1 MPLSAVWIPLFFH
14 QKNEKTERNKTMKK
28 TSILLLALTV
38 LLCTLQLSVAA
49 EATTVTVTISVA
61 GKTTLHA
68 MEVTVTDADGDGA
81 LTVSDALYAAHQAA
95 FEGGAEAGYN
105 AYIHKDYGLSLGKL
119 WGDTSG
125 NFGYYV
131 NHASAWGLSDP
142 VKDGDVVDAF
152 VYADGKY
159 FSDQYTFFETSV
171 EQGVLTLTL
180 WGAGYDADWNPI
192 TTPVVGAK
200 IILDGEETE
209 IVTDENGK
217 ATLTLA
223 EGEHLLSATAAGKTI
238 VPPVARVNIPKAP
251 VAAGDGGVVMS
262 TVLLVGAFAVVL
274 TVLGR
279 KQGLLQK

>member
-1 MPLSAVWIPLFFH
+1 
-14 QKNEKTERNKTMKK
+14 MKK
-28 TSILLLALTV
+28 TSILLLALSV
-38 LLCTLQLSVAA
+38 LLCPLQFSAAA
-49 EATTVTVTISVA
+49 EATTVTVTIAVE

-95 FEGGAEAGYN
+95 YEGGAEAGFE
-105 AYIHKDYGLSLGKL
+105 AYVHKDYGLSLGKL
-119 WGDTSG
+119 WGNTSR

-152 VYADGKY
+152 VYADGKN

-192 TTPVVGAK
+192 TTPVAGAK
-200 IILDGEETE
+200 IFLDGEETE

-217 ATLTLA
+217 AVLTPTA
-223 EGEHLLSATAAGKTI
+223 GEHLIAATLAGKTI
-238 VPPVARVNIPKAP
+238 VPPAVRVNVPKTP
-251 VAAGDGGVVMS
+251 VQTGDEGVIMS
-262 TVLLVGAFAVVL
+262 TVLFAAAFAVVL

>member
-1 MPLSAVWIPLFFH
+1 
-14 QKNEKTERNKTMKK
+14 MKK
-28 TSILLLALTV
+28 TSILLLALLV
-38 LLCTLQLSVAA
+38 LLCTLQLSAAA

-68 MEVTVTDADGDGA
+68 LEVTVTDTDGDGA

-131 NHASAWGLSDP
+131 NHVSAWGLSDP

-192 TTPVVGAK
+192 TTPVAGAR

-209 IVTDENGK
+209 ITTNENGK
-217 ATLTLA
+217 AVLTPT
-223 EGEHLLSATAAGKTI
+223 EGEHLISATLAGQTI
-238 VPPVARVNIPKAP
+238 VPPAVRVNVPKTP
-251 VAAGDGGVVMS
+251 VQAGDNGVIMS
-262 TVLLVGAFAVVL
+262 IVLLVGAFAVAL

-279 KQGLLQK
+279 KRGLLQK

>member
-1 MPLSAVWIPLFFH
+1 
-14 QKNEKTERNKTMKK
+14 MKK

-38 LLCTLQLSVAA
+38 LLCTLQFSAAA

-68 MEVTVTDADGDGA
+68 LEVTVTDADGDGA

-95 FEGGAEAGYN
+95 YEGGAEAGYN

-119 WGDTSG
+119 WGDASG

-159 FSDQYTFFETSV
+159 FFDQYTFFETSL
-171 EQGVLTLTL
+171 EGGVVSLTLL
-180 WGAGYDADWNPI
+180 GAGYDENWNPVTSPVAGAVI
-192 TTPVVGAK
+192 TVNGKAM
-200 IILDGEETE
+200 E

-223 EGEHLLSATAAGKTI
+223 EGEHLVSATLAGKTI
-238 VPPVARVNIPKAP
+238 VPPAVRVNVPKAP
-251 VAAGDGGVVMS
+251 VAAGDGGVA
-262 TVLLVGAFAVVL
+262 LLALLFVAAGL
-274 TVLGR
+274 TVVSMKKRPTLG
-279 KQGLLQK
+279 

>member
-1 MPLSAVWIPLFFH
+1 
-14 QKNEKTERNKTMKK
+14 MKK
-28 TSILLLALTV
+28 TATLLLVAV
-38 LLCTLQLSVAA
+38 MLLLSLQISAAA
-49 EATTVTVTISVA
+49 ETTTVTVTIAVA

-68 MEVTVTDADGDGA
+68 VEVTVTDADGDGV
-81 LTVSDALYAAHQAA
+81 LTISDALYAAHQAA
-95 FEGGAEAGYN
+95 YEGGAEAGYN

-119 WGDTSG
+119 WGDASG

-131 NHASAWGLSDP
+131 NHVSAWGLSDP

-159 FSDQYTFFETSV
+159 YSDQYTFFETSL
-171 EQGVLTLTL
+171 EGGVISLTLL
-180 WGAGYDADWNPI
+180 GAGYDENWNPVTSPVAGAVI
-192 TTPVVGAK
+192 TVNGKA
-200 IILDGEETE
+200 TE

-223 EGEHLLSATAAGKTI
+223 EGEHLVSATLAGKTI
-238 VPPVARVNIPKAP
+238 VPPTVRVNVPKAP
-251 VAAGDGGVVMS
+251 VAAVDAGVVMS

-274 TVLGR
+274 TVLCR